1 MEKVKTVGRRSGEIG
16 TSSKESAVWL
26 NTIRQLRGNKG
37 ICPRGVYKFKTF
49 EEANEWVYKM
59 IARSSLD
66 LLQ

>member
-1 MEKVKTVGRRSGEIG
+1 MAKIRIVGRRSGEIG
-16 TSSKESAVWL
+16 TSSEASAVWL

-49 EEANEWVYKM
+49 EEANEWMYKM